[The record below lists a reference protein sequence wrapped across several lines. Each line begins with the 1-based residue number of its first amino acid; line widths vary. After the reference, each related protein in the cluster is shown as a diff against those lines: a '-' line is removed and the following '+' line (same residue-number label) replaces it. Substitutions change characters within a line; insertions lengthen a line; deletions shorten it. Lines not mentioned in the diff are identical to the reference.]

1 MKHKRRKNMY
11 WKSYDP
17 EVTKI
22 KARNAEIFKETT
34 KCIKAGE
41 YRTDAGNVIKLDVEP
56 MVKGSECFHDEFS
69 VTGIPCL
76 GTETKVL
83 VEKADCLE
91 TACRL
96 VNDGYNPILLNFA
109 SAGHPGGGVERGS
122 RAQEETICRRS
133 TLTRSI
139 YAFDAR
145 YAEKYRYPH
154 IEGNNYP
161 IVGQF
166 SAIYSPEV
174 TVFRQGRECVF
185 MDNPY
190 NVAVITCAALN
201 LNGRHEIKLT
211 PDGHMPKRAI
221 DITLN
226 KIRTI
231 FRIAL
236 AKGHDSMVLGA
247 FGCGAFK
254 TPPEEMAALFRQ
266 VTGEPEFKNKFRLI
280 SYSII
285 EDHNSH
291 DKNYNAFKAVLG

>member
-1 MKHKRRKNMY
+1 MY

-56 MVKGSECFHDEFS
+56 MVKGSECFHEEFS
-69 VTGIPCL
+69 VADVPCQEA
-76 GTETKVL
+76 ETKVV
-83 VEKADCLE
+83 VELADCLD
-91 TACRL
+91 TAGRL
-96 VNDGYNPILLNFA
+96 VQDGYNPILLNFA

-139 YAFDAR
+139 YAFDTKYAAR
-145 YAEKYRYPH
+145 YGYPH
-154 IEGNNYP
+154 IQGNNYP
-161 IVGQF
+161 ITGQF

-174 TVFRQGRECVF
+174 TVFRSGLDCLP

-190 NVAVITCAALN
+190 KVAVITCAALN
-201 LNGRHEIKLT
+201 LGGKHEIKLT

-221 DITLN
+221 EITLN

-236 AKGHDSMVLGA
+236 AKGHDSMVLGS

-254 TPPEEMAALFRQ
+254 NPPEEMAALFRQ
-266 VTGEPEFKNKFRLI
+266 VTEEPEFKNKFRLI

-285 EDHNSH
+285 GDHNSRSR
-291 DKNYNAFKAVLG
+291 NYNAFKAALG